1 MPSYLIQATYTGEG
15 MKGLMKD
22 KASGRKKAVSDA
34 VAGLGGKVEAFYFSF
49 GKYDVAVVAQVPD
62 NVSAAALA
70 LAVGASGLVHTQTTP
85 LLSVEEADA
94 ALAMAVKYRGPGK

>member
-15 MKGLMKD
+15 LKGLMKD
-22 KASGRKKAVSDA
+22 KASGRKKVVTEA
-34 VAGLGGKVEAFYFSF
+34 VAGLGGKVEAFYYSF
-49 GKYDVAVVAQVPD
+49 GKYDTVVVIQVPD

-70 LAVGASGLVHTQTTP
+70 VAVGASGLVQTRTTP

-94 ALAMAVKYRGPGK
+94 ALAKAVRYRGPGK